1 MANGYMGKILWVD
14 LTSGNIKEEALDEGI
29 CRKYIGGYGL
39 GAKIIFDRQKPGI
52 DPLGPEAIFGF
63 VTGPYSG
70 TPALGSSRYVVVGK
84 SPLTGTWGDANSGGN
99 VGPYLKFAGYDAVFF
114 TGISAKPVYLLV
126 ENGKASLRDAAKIW
140 GKDTFETEDIL
151 KAEHGKDAEV
161 ACIGPSGEKLSLI
174 AAVMNNKGRAAGRS
188 GLGAVMGS
196 KKLKALVVKG
206 NLKVPMFDE
215 AKATELRKKYT
226 GELTGPIGLFRNFG
240 TSGIAA
246 MSMKSGDAPVKN
258 WAGVGIRDFPN
269 PEKISGN
276 SVIDQQTRKYAC
288 YRCVVGCGGHMK
300 AGTGEYQYEEGAHK
314 PEYETLAMFGSNCLN
329 DNLES
334 IIKINDICNR
344 YGLDTISAGATIA
357 FTIECY
363 ENGIITSRDTGGIEM
378 TWGNH
383 RSIVAMLEKLAKRE
397 GFGNILADG
406 VKVAASKIG
415 RGADQ
420 YAMHL
425 QGQEYPAHDPKLGY
439 SFAVAYRMDAT
450 PARHTRGGG
459 MNPPGLPMQ
468 NFDPKSWTGRGEAQ
482 KIGMNFN
489 HVVDCVGCC
498 SFVFGT
504 YPNAG
509 VLIEFLNAI
518 TGWNLTMEETLKAGE
533 RIANIR
539 HAFNLREGLNPLT
552 YKAPDRIIG
561 KPPMKEGPLAGV
573 TVPEDIIAREYCEAM
588 DWDPKTTMPSKKRL
602 LELGMEDV
610 AKVLYP

>member
-14 LTSGNIKEEALDEGI
+14 LTKGTLKDEALGEKL
-29 CRKYIGGYGL
+29 CRNYIGGYGL
-39 GAKIIFDRQKPGI
+39 GAKIIFDRQKAGV
-52 DPLGPEAIFGF
+52 DPLGSEAIFGL

-70 TPALGSSRYVVVGK
+70 TQALGSSRYIVVGK
-84 SPLTGTWGDANSGGN
+84 SPLTGTWGDANSGGY

-114 TGISAKPVYLLV
+114 TGQSARPVYLLID
-126 ENGKASLRDAAKIW
+126 NGKAELKDAAKLW
-140 GKDTFETEDIL
+140 GKDTFEVEDIV
-151 KAEHGKDAEV
+151 KAEYGNDAEV

-206 NLKVPMFDE
+206 KMKVPLFDE
-215 AKATELRKKYT
+215 KKVADLRKKYT
-226 GELTGPIGLFRNFG
+226 GELGGPIGLFREFG
-240 TSGIAA
+240 TAGIAA

-258 WAGVGIRDFPN
+258 WSGVGVIDFPN
-269 PEKISGN
+269 PDKISGG
-276 SVIDQQTRKYAC
+276 SVTDFQTKKYSC

-300 AGTGEYQYEEGAHK
+300 QGAGEYQYEEGAHK

-329 DNLES
+329 DNLDS
-334 IIKINDICNR
+334 IIKANDICNR
-344 YGLDTISAGATIA
+344 YGLDTISAGACMA
-357 FTIECY
+357 FAIECY
-363 ENGIITSRDTGGIEM
+363 ENGIISKQDTGGIEM

-383 RSIVAMLEKLAKRE
+383 KSIIAMLEKLARRE
-397 GFGNILADG
+397 GFGDTLANG
-406 VKVAASKIG
+406 VKLASEKIG
-415 RGADQ
+415 KGADK

-425 QGQEYPAHDPKLGY
+425 HGEEFPAHDPKLGY
-439 SFAVAYRMDAT
+439 SFAAAYRLDAT

-459 MNPPGLPMQ
+459 MNPPGLPMPE
-468 NFDPKSWTGRGEAQ
+468 FDRKAWTGRGEAQ
-482 KIGMNFN
+482 KIGMNYN
-489 HVVDCVGCC
+489 HVVDSIGCC

-504 YPNAG
+504 YPNAS

-518 TGWNLTMEETLKAGE
+518 TGWKLTMEETLKAGE

-552 YKAPDRIIG
+552 YKNPDRMAGI
-561 KPPMKEGPLAGV
+561 PPFKEGPLAGK
-573 TVPEDIIAREYCEAM
+573 TVPEETIEKEYCEAM
-588 DWDPKTTMPSKKRL
+588 DWDHKTAKPSKKKL
-602 LELGMEDV
+602 AELDMDDV